1 MGKWHGDIARCAAVG
16 LATRYQLHNRIK
28 GLSGVSNPQ
37 GFLGTVATD
46 LSSVAVRGDWRLS
59 GKTIFGFMG
68 LRSTSRDEVMKVVWD
83 IIDGNGRY
91 EIPSR
96 LP

>member
-1 MGKWHGDIARCAAVG
+1 MGKWHGDIARYAAVG

-46 LSSVAVRGDWRLS
+46 GSSVAVRGDWRLS

-68 LRSTSRDEVMKVVWD
+68 LRSTSCDEVMKVIWD

-91 EIPSR
+91 ETRSR